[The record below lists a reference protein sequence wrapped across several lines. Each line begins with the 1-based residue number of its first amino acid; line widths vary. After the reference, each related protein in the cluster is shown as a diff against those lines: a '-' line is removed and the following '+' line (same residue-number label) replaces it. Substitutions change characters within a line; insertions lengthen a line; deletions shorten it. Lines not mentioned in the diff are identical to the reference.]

1 MHRMKQA
8 DNRQVNLTQGS
19 VTWGLVRFS
28 IPVIVGGLLQAL
40 YGIVDMSVAGQYIGD
55 NALSG
60 ITNGG
65 MIMTLLT
72 FLAMGLS
79 FGSNTL
85 IAQYYG
91 AGCTEERVRASETT
105 VILNLAVGLL
115 LSLVLAVLANPI
127 MLLLRPPAFA
137 EAVTYFRIC
146 ALGLVFIFGYNGLTS
161 IIKALG
167 NSRVPLLFILMAAI
181 TNVLLDLLLVVVF
194 SMGVEGVAIAT
205 VCAQAASCLGALAY
219 ILANHDLYGVKM
231 HTMKFSAEDGR
242 AMVKIGVPSA
252 LQFVLNGLSF
262 LVLNKLMNQYAAV
275 EISAAYGVSTKLRD
289 LGVLFLSSTQGTCS
303 AMVAQ
308 CLGSGLVER
317 AKKVVYS
324 TVAFDLAITA
334 LVLLLFETQAPLFCS
349 LFSGEPQT
357 IQLAAVMIRIE
368 LLGMWGYCFFT
379 PIHGLATGS
388 GHAGFVLLNG
398 FLFICLVQIVSGF
411 LLNHFV
417 GYQGVN
423 ISFIIGHVAPIPH
436 CVYFLYSK
444 KWAKNR
450 ITTSLCS
457 SEIY

>member
-1 MHRMKQA
+1 MSSIKQR
-8 DNRQVNLTQGS
+8 DKRQIDLTQGS
-19 VTWGLVRFS
+19 VAWGLVRFS

-40 YGIVDMSVAGQYIGD
+40 YGIVDMSIAGQYIGD

-91 AGCTEERVRASETT
+91 ADRTKERIRVSETT
-105 VILNLAVGLL
+105 VILNLAFGLL
-115 LSLVLAVLANPI
+115 LALALCALAGPI
-127 MLLLRPPAFA
+127 MRLLDPPAFT

-146 ALGLVFIFGYNGLTS
+146 ALGLVFVFGYNGLTS

-167 NSRVPLLFILMAAI
+167 NSRVPLLFILMAAA

-194 SMGVEGVAIAT
+194 HMGVEGTAIAT
-205 VCAQAASCLGALAY
+205 VCAQAVSCLGALVY
-219 ILANHDLYGVKM
+219 ILVNHDLYGVKLRSIA
-231 HTMKFSAEDGR
+231 FSPADGR
-242 AMVKIGVPSA
+242 DIVKIGFPSA

-275 EISAAYGVSTKLRD
+275 EISAAYGVSTKLKD
-289 LGVLFLSSTQGTCS
+289 LGTLFLSSTQGTCS

-324 TVAFDLAITA
+324 TFAFDLAIA
-334 LVLLLFETQAPLFCS
+334 ALLLLAFEPWAPLLCAI
-349 LFSGEPQT
+349 FSDEPQT
-357 IQLAAVMIRIE
+357 IQLAAVMLRIE
-368 LLGMWGYCFFT
+368 LLGMLGFCFFT
-379 PIHGLATGS
+379 PVHGLATGS
-388 GHAGFVLLNG
+388 GHATFVLLNG
-398 FLFICLVQIVSGF
+398 FLFICLGQIVSGF
-411 LLNHFV
+411 LLNHFL
-417 GYQGVN
+417 GYHGVN
-423 ISFIIGHVAPIPH
+423 ISFIIGHIAPIPH
-436 CVYFLYSK
+436 CLYFLHTQ
-444 KWAKNR
+444 KWAKTR
-450 ITTSLCS
+450 VGVLSQ
-457 SEIY
+457 YA